1 MNAKWITMFVVLA
14 LVIAGLLFAQ
24 QKYKASKADQKQQTT
39 KADQK
44 QETSKADENTLSS
57 ADRSFITLA
66 AEANLAEIETAKTV
80 QARSKD
86 SAEKDFANRMITD
99 HTQASQNLATLAKA
113 NGITL
118 GDESSANDRNQKDEL
133 QKLSSAK
140 LGHAY
145 LRDELQDHKQAI
157 SEFESEIEHGHNQ
170 AVTNYAEQT
179 LPTLEDHIRIAE
191 NLAGKLGMSG
201 KTGLTDEAKAITVR

>member
-1 MNAKWITMFVVLA
+1 MNAKWITMFVVLV

-24 QKYKASKADQKQQTT
+24 QKYQASKADQKQQTT
-39 KADQK
+39 KAD
-44 QETSKADENTLSS
+44 ESTLNS

-80 QARSKD
+80 QERSKD
-86 SAEKDFANRMITD
+86 PAVKDFANRMITD

-118 GDESSANDRNQKDEL
+118 GSEPSANDRNQKDEL

-140 LGHAY
+140 LGDAY

-170 AVTNYAEQT
+170 NITDYAEQT

-191 NLAGKLGMSG
+191 NVAGKMGISG
-201 KTGLTDEAKAITVR
+201 ETGLTDKTKAITVR